1 MSGGPGHVCAG
12 RLLQPS
18 GQRHGG
24 ARGGGG
30 AAGDGG
36 DDGDDDDDDD
46 DDDVLLPGD
55 DREPV
60 CGAGAA

>member
-1 MSGGPGHVCAG
+1 MSGGPGRVCAW
-12 RLLQPS
+12 RLLQPR

-30 AAGDGG
+30 AAGDE
-36 DDGDDDDDDD
+36 DEDDDDDN
-46 DDDVLLPGD
+46 DDVPGD
-55 DREPV
+55 DRQPV

>member
-1 MSGGPGHVCAG
+1 MSGGRGRVCAW
-12 RLLQPS
+12 RLLQPR

-30 AAGDGG
+30 AAGDE
-36 DDGDDDDDDD
+36 DS
-46 DDDVLLPGD
+46 DDDVDHDYYGNNDDVPGD
-55 DREPV
+55 DRQPV